1 MKISELM
8 NYRFENPTQDV
19 GVDSKI
25 LEKYV
30 ARERTMEQSEFFA
43 SWASVSGE
51 SKKLL
56 PIMQKY
62 LQYGKDIQE
71 QRQVGITR

>member
-25 LEKYV
+25 VEMFTG
-30 ARERTMEQSEFFA
+30 RERTEEQAGFLA
-43 SWASVSGE
+43 SWASVSSE
-51 SKKLL
+51 AKKIL
-56 PIMQKY
+56 PIIQNY
-62 LQYGKDIQE
+62 LQE